1 MLGCLPLA
9 LEDDLPDFD
18 RPSWDDIWFQ
28 MSEVI
33 ATRSLCS
40 RAQVGCVIVADDQTV
55 LSASYNGTAPL
66 MEVSGPC
73 TGWCGRARGEGEL
86 DAGYAL
92 CPAVHAESNGIAR
105 LDRSRV
111 RGATAYVN
119 RSVCHTCAKLI
130 AAAGISRVVHRV
142 TEDDLHRDPDGVEE
156 FLRQCGVSV
165 ERWSN

>member
-1 MLGCLPLA
+1 MS
-9 LEDDLPDFD
+9 DIS
-18 RPSWDDIWFQ
+18 RPSWDDVWMQ

-40 RAQVGCVIVADDQTV
+40 RAQVGCVIVAEDQTV
-55 LSASYNGTAPL
+55 LSASYNGVPPL
-66 MEVSGPC
+66 YDVSGPC
-73 TGWCGRARGEGEL
+73 SNWCPRSRGEGGVGNVY
-86 DAGYAL
+86 DN

-119 RSVCHTCAKLI
+119 RSVCRTCAKLI

-142 TEDDLHRDPDGVEE
+142 TENDQHRDPEGVEE
-156 FLRQCGVSV
+156 FLQQCGVQV
-165 ERWSN
+165 ERWK